1 MSVSINL
8 KNLSSASAA
17 AVVAAAKA
25 AGADGDVSIT
35 GVEKSEGL
43 TFGQKTKV
51 DKDVLDAA
59 IAAGHVTEEELSAMR
74 EIIDGDKRPEHL
86 PTGPLGVGV
95 GKRGSTFVRFPIGGG
110 RTHEIVYGTG
120 RGGSSWSKTMK
131 TLLDLLESDEKKR
144 NAAVGKAVEALTTAV
159 KADDLTPSELEA
171 EIYKCGKAIADAV
184 ELAGVK
190 AARNNLAKRLQNP
203 KLTAEAK
210 ADLEAKC
217 AAEIAT
223 ARSGAAADEAAAD
236 EARAWIA
243 AQMQARAEAE
253 K

>member
-8 KNLSSASAA
+8 KNLNSASAA

-25 AGADGDVSIT
+25 AGADDVSIT

-51 DKDVLDAA
+51 DKDVLEAA

-95 GKRGSTFVRFPIGGG
+95 GKRGSTFVRFPTGDG
-110 RTHEIVYGTG
+110 RTHSIVYGT
-120 RGGSSWSKTMK
+120 RRDKSSWSKIMK
-131 TLLDLLESDEKKR
+131 TRLDLLESDEKKR
-144 NAAVGKAVEALTTAV
+144 NAAVGKAVEALTTAL
-159 KADDLTPSELEA
+159 KADDLTPSELEDA
-171 EIYKCGKAIADAV
+171 MNKCGKAIADAV

-210 ADLEAKC
+210 ADLKAKC
-217 AAEIAT
+217 AAEIDA
-223 ARSGAAADEAAAD
+223 ARSAAAADEAEAD
-236 EARAWIA
+236 EDRAWIA